1 MEINYR
7 SATNSFNANEIL
19 YHVQTL
25 TDAFAEA
32 LKQNNCIVMLPIS
45 LHNDIDVAIKDL
57 EESYDLNTPVDL
69 TQNPVG
75 NAIGGEK
82 ILESIQSA
90 IDYSKA
96 QCYSC
101 ALTLPRIDFTFDTS
115 MILGT
120 LKATLDLYN
129 QIFNLPKLDLCQSAS
144 ALRSTC
150 LPDILRLIVLLL
162 TAYAS
167 IMMLKNITSIS
178 LSAFIKG
185 VISTIIEKLFAALK
199 ISIGIGDTNIA
210 CLIQA
215 MKEISSSL
223 LPTDEQVNR
232 LLTQEERDAIDFGP
246 DKESIMNPYTT
257 NLNKGINRLQ
267 TATNGFE
274 DDINKLEGKL
284 EETFKVFSDSL
295 EEASQEINDLILN
308 MLAIK
313 TTFECEA
320 KRSGTD
326 VLEVMERVNRLIQI
340 VNMLSA
346 VALAT
351 ARKDAYERACA
362 SNSSIQRLTDRQLE
376 DLKIKDIIEEY
387 YEKEAELIETPDGG
401 IQIII
406 KDDKPKVPVLNKIT
420 LFQCSID
427 DFINDHTLGEVIGKV
442 DKENEDRGT
451 PSRDPVEKQTDV
463 SFIPDNSY
471 ALPPISMD
479 NDTII
484 ENIVNILY
492 TPPEQDIPLNDK
504 IKIEDERIVTVE
516 DIINSFTLSGT
527 SSEYKR
533 QNTRDNASL
542 KCRSTKDVLSILEDL
557 RKDM

>member
-1 MEINYR
+1 MEIKYR
-7 SATNSFNANEIL
+7 SSTNSFNANEIL
-19 YHVQTL
+19 FHVQAL

-57 EESYDLNTPVDL
+57 EEAYELNTPVDL
-69 TQNPVG
+69 TQNPIG
-75 NAIGGEK
+75 NAVTGEK
-82 ILESIQSA
+82 ILDSIQSA

-101 ALTLPRIDFTFDTS
+101 ALTLPRVDFTFDTS
-115 MILGT
+115 QMMGT
-120 LKATLDLYN
+120 LKASLELFN
-129 QIFNLPKLDLCQSAS
+129 QIFKLPKLDLCQASS
-144 ALRSTC
+144 ALRNTC

-199 ISIGIGDTNIA
+199 VSIGIGDTNIA

-215 MKEISSSL
+215 MKEISTNL
-223 LPTDEQVNR
+223 LPTDEQVAK
-232 LLTQEERDAIDFGP
+232 LLTQEERDAIDFGTN
-246 DKESIMNPYTT
+246 KESIMNPYTT
-257 NLNKGINRLQ
+257 NLDKGINRLQ
-267 TATNGFE
+267 TTTRGYEE
-274 DDINKLEGKL
+274 DLNKLEGKL
-284 EETFKVFSDSL
+284 EDTFKVFSDSL

-313 TTFECEA
+313 STFECEA

-326 VLEVMERVNRLIQI
+326 VLEVMEKINRLIQI

-362 SNSSIQRLTDRQLE
+362 SNKSIKRLTNKELE

-406 KDDKPKVPVLNKIT
+406 KDDKPKEPVLNKIT

-427 DFINDHTLGEVIGKV
+427 DFINDHTLGEIITKV

-451 PSRDPVEKQTDV
+451 INRDPVEIQTNV
-463 SFIPDNSY
+463 KFIPDGSY
-471 ALPPISMD
+471 ALPPITLD

-492 TPPEQDIPLNDK
+492 TPPEQDISLNDR

-533 QNTRDNASL
+533 QNIRDSTSL
-542 KCRSTKDVLSILEDL
+542 KCRSTQDVLSILEDL